1 MSTLAVAGDLLLQAV
16 RRKWFLALG
25 LIITAGLALLALSL
39 RMDVVDGAV
48 AGMRVFG
55 SVVGRDIQAADV
67 AVRPVFK
74 ALAYV
79 IFYGSTVF
87 LVLACSDFAPR
98 LLAPGRI
105 EYMLSL
111 PIRRFELIAG
121 TYLGVLGLGALVVI
135 YWAGG
140 LVVILGIKTGVWTLM
155 PILAALLGLLTF
167 ATIYAAMLAT
177 AILARSAALSTAVGG
192 VLFISGLIAGK
203 RDSLLPIWER
213 GLGRTVFATLT
224 LFVPRVSALGNA
236 CAGLASAERMAPGAL
251 IGLLAGFLLFAAAGL
266 ALAIWLFE
274 RRDF

>member
-1 MSTLAVAGDLLLQAV
+1 MSTLAVAGDLLLQAL

-25 LIITAGLALLALSL
+25 LIMTAGLALLGLSL
-39 RMDVVDGAV
+39 RMDVVDGAF
-48 AGMRVFG
+48 AGMRLFG
-55 SVVGRDIQAADV
+55 AVVQRDIQAADV
-67 AVRPVFK
+67 AVRPIFK
-74 ALAYV
+74 VLAYV

-87 LVLACSDFAPR
+87 LVLGCSDFAPR

-105 EYMLSL
+105 EHLLSL

-121 TYLGVLGLGALVVI
+121 TYLGVLGLGALVVL
-135 YWAGG
+135 YGAGG
-140 LVVILGIKTGVWTLM
+140 LVVILGFKAGVWTVM
-155 PILAALLGLLTF
+155 PILAALLGLLAF

-177 AILARSAALSTAVGG
+177 AIVVRSSALSTAVGG
-192 VLFISGLIAGK
+192 VLFIAGLVAGK

-213 GLGRTVFATLT
+213 GIGRTIFATIT

-236 CAGLASAERMAPGAL
+236 CAGLASAERLAPGAL
-251 IGLLAGFLLFAAAGL
+251 ISLLVGFLLFAGGGL